1 MTEAQ
6 ERDLR
11 TAFEACMALLSK
23 TGDTLARVETLQD
36 GHGLSAVVVA
46 VGEGVT
52 YRSVRAIDALMDA
65 GEKTSKGVKS

>member
-11 TAFEACMALLSK
+11 AAFEACVALLSK

-36 GHGLSAVVVA
+36 GHRLSAVVVA
-46 VGEGVT
+46 VGEDVT
-52 YRSVRAIDALMDA
+52 HRAVGAIDALMDA
-65 GEKTSKGVKS
+65 GEKTAKGLKS